1 MIQNITPPNLS
12 KQERKQKGT
21 LNNVERRKTRSGQKR
36 KIKLRRN
43 DRGKIPHAEAKE
55 PIVLM
60 KT

>member
-1 MIQNITPPNLS
+1 MIQNITPPSLS
-12 KQERKQKGT
+12 KKGNKKGT
-21 LNNVERRKTRSGQKR
+21 LNNVERKKTRSGQKR
-36 KIKLRRN
+36 KIKLRN